1 MKLKTNSRIFSL
13 FRQDTVKGEDDDM
26 APINADGSLYSGS
39 STLPLVGDS
48 IRGGGDYSPEPT
60 SSPTG
65 QQLNKPNGTLNS
77 GQPEF

>member
-1 MKLKTNSRIFSL
+1 
-13 FRQDTVKGEDDDM
+13 M

-39 STLPLVGDS
+39 STLPLVEDS
-48 IRGGGDYSPEPT
+48 IRGGGEYSPEPT

-77 GQPEF
+77 G